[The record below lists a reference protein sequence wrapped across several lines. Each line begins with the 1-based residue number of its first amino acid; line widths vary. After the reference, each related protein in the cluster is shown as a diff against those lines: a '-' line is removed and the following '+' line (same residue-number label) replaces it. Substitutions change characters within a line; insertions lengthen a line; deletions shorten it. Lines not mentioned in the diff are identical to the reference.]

1 MLNIRYRLVQQI
13 VSCDY
18 DNVIIVYKC
27 TCVWMKDK
35 NVAKLYI
42 SLHKIA
48 HFVLFFLILLIA
60 LKLL

>member
-48 HFVLFFLILLIA
+48 HFVLFF
-60 LKLL
+60 